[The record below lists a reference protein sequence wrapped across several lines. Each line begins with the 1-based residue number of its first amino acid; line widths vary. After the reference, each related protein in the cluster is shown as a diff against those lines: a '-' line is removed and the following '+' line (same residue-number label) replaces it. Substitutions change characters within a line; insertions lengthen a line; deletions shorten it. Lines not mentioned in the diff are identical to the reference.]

1 MAYNI
6 VWFCDRLGSA
16 NYARRCRPSTG
27 PSGSEPSSIARGA
40 FVAPILTFYLTRH
53 RGLSL
58 GEAGSIIAL
67 FGAGT
72 VVASLVGGALAD
84 RLGRKITMVGSLFG
98 GACAMLW
105 VSASSSLWMLAASV
119 LVLGSSAISTVPRS
133 MRSSPTSCRPSI
145 ASARTDSCTGRS
157 TWDFSIAPVA
167 AGAVA
172 TFSYRALFIGDAA
185 TSALFSLVVLARVP
199 RDPSRSD
206 AAELEGVQLQRSSF
220 RDRTF
225 MWFWLMAMLQ
235 ACIIFQLT
243 VTLSGWMQLQGYGPG
258 VYGAVL
264 SINGILIVLF
274 QPALTEWT
282 KQFDRRRVLAWAAL
296 LMGAGFALHG
306 VSSLIAV
313 HACAVAVWTL
323 GEIFN
328 SPTASSLRRGSR
340 TAARARPLRRVLR
353 DGLGPRVVPRADL
366 GPRVLAESPALLW
379 GGCAGLGVIC
389 AIGYRAMRDVPRGVS
404 WAGERDAARC
414 AGRRGP
420 RRGRAAVEV
429 DGHRRAT
436 EEVMRERA
444 GRARAD
450 ALRQRQHRSTAPPMR
465 SRS

>member
-1 MAYNI
+1 VVLRSARFRELRATLPPVYWT
-6 VWFCDRLGSA
+6 VWVGTLINRA
-16 NYARRCRPSTG
+16 
-27 PSGSEPSSIARGA
+27 GA

-72 VVASLVGGALAD
+72 VIASLVGGALAD

-119 LVLGSSAISTVPRS
+119 LVLGFVGDLYRPAVHAFVADVVPPEHRQRAYGFLYWAINL
-133 MRSSPTSCRPSI
+133 
-145 ASARTDSCTGRS
+145 G
-157 TWDFSIAPVA
+157 FSIAPVA

-199 RDPSRSD
+199 ETHPDPTR
-206 AAELEGVQLQRSSF
+206 QSSKAFSFSLLF

-274 QPALTEWT
+274 QPLLSEWT

-306 VSSLIAV
+306 LTSLIAV

-328 SPTASSLRRGSR
+328 SPTASSL
-340 TAARARPLRRVLR
+340 V
-353 DGLGPRVVPRADL
+353 ADL
-366 GPRVLAESPALLW
+366 APPHARGRYGGFYAMGWGLASCLAPIFGPRVLAESPALLW
-379 GGCAGLGVIC
+379 GGCAGLGVVC
-389 AIGYRAMRDVPRGVS
+389 AIGYRAMRDVPRG
-404 WAGERDAARC
+404 
-414 AGRRGP
+414 
-420 RRGRAAVEV
+420 
-429 DGHRRAT
+429 
-436 EEVMRERA
+436 
-444 GRARAD
+444 
-450 ALRQRQHRSTAPPMR
+450 
-465 SRS
+465 

>member
-1 MAYNI
+1 MVLRAARFRELRATLPPVYWT
-6 VWFCDRLGSA
+6 VWIGTLINRA
-16 NYARRCRPSTG
+16 
-27 PSGSEPSSIARGA
+27 GA

-105 VSASSSLWMLAASV
+105 VSASSSLWTLGASV
-119 LVLGSSAISTVPRS
+119 LVLGFVGDLYRPAVHAFVADVVPPEHRQRAYGFLYWAINL
-133 MRSSPTSCRPSI
+133 
-145 ASARTDSCTGRS
+145 G
-157 TWDFSIAPVA
+157 FSIAPVA

-199 RDPSRSD
+199 ETHPDPTR
-206 AAELEGVQLQRSSF
+206 QSSKAFSFGLLF

-264 SINGILIVLF
+264 SINGILIVLL
-274 QPALTEWT
+274 QPALSEWT

-306 VSSLIAV
+306 LTSLIAV

-328 SPTASSLRRGSR
+328 SPTASSL
-340 TAARARPLRRVLR
+340 V
-353 DGLGPRVVPRADL
+353 ADL
-366 GPRVLAESPALLW
+366 APPHARGRYGGFYAMGWGLASCLAPMFGPRVLAISPALLW
-379 GGCAGLGVIC
+379 GGCAGLGVLC
-389 AIGYRAMRDVPRGVS
+389 AIGYGAMRDVPRG
-404 WAGERDAARC
+404 
-414 AGRRGP
+414 
-420 RRGRAAVEV
+420 
-429 DGHRRAT
+429 
-436 EEVMRERA
+436 
-444 GRARAD
+444 
-450 ALRQRQHRSTAPPMR
+450 
-465 SRS
+465 

>member
-1 MAYNI
+1 MVLRSARFRELRATLPPVYWT
-6 VWFCDRLGSA
+6 VWVGTLINRA
-16 NYARRCRPSTG
+16 
-27 PSGSEPSSIARGA
+27 GA

-105 VSASSSLWMLAASV
+105 VSASSSLWMLGTSV
-119 LVLGSSAISTVPRS
+119 LVLGFVGDLYRPAVHAFVADVVPPEHRQRAYGFLYWAINL
-133 MRSSPTSCRPSI
+133 
-145 ASARTDSCTGRS
+145 G
-157 TWDFSIAPVA
+157 FSIAPVA

-199 RDPSRSD
+199 ETHPDPTR
-206 AAELEGVQLQRSSF
+206 QSSKAFSFRLLF

-264 SINGILIVLF
+264 SINGILIVLL
-274 QPALTEWT
+274 QPALSEWT

-306 VSSLIAV
+306 LTSLIAV

-328 SPTASSLRRGSR
+328 SPTASSL
-340 TAARARPLRRVLR
+340 V
-353 DGLGPRVVPRADL
+353 ADL
-366 GPRVLAESPALLW
+366 APPHARGRYGGFYAMGWGLASCLAPMFGPRVLAESPALLW
-379 GGCAGLGVIC
+379 GGCAGLGVLC
-389 AIGYRAMRDVPRGVS
+389 AIGYRAMRDVPRG
-404 WAGERDAARC
+404 
-414 AGRRGP
+414 
-420 RRGRAAVEV
+420 
-429 DGHRRAT
+429 
-436 EEVMRERA
+436 
-444 GRARAD
+444 
-450 ALRQRQHRSTAPPMR
+450 
-465 SRS
+465 

>member
-1 MAYNI
+1 VVLRSARFRELRATLPPVYWT
-6 VWFCDRLGSA
+6 VWIGTLINRA
-16 NYARRCRPSTG
+16 
-27 PSGSEPSSIARGA
+27 GA

-105 VSASSSLWMLAASV
+105 VSASSSLWMLGASV
-119 LVLGSSAISTVPRS
+119 LVLGFVGDLYRPAVHAFVADVVPPEHRQRAYGFLYWAINL
-133 MRSSPTSCRPSI
+133 
-145 ASARTDSCTGRS
+145 G
-157 TWDFSIAPVA
+157 FSIAPVA

-199 RDPSRSD
+199 ETHPDPTR
-206 AAELEGVQLQRSSF
+206 QSSKAFSFGLLF

-264 SINGILIVLF
+264 SINGILIVLL
-274 QPALTEWT
+274 QPALSEWT

-306 VSSLIAV
+306 LTSLIAV

-328 SPTASSLRRGSR
+328 SPTASSL
-340 TAARARPLRRVLR
+340 V
-353 DGLGPRVVPRADL
+353 ADL
-366 GPRVLAESPALLW
+366 APPHARGRYGGFYAMGWGLASCLAPMFGPRVLAASPALLW
-379 GGCAGLGVIC
+379 GGCAGLGVVC
-389 AIGYRAMRDVPRGVS
+389 AIGYRAMRDVPRG
-404 WAGERDAARC
+404 
-414 AGRRGP
+414 
-420 RRGRAAVEV
+420 
-429 DGHRRAT
+429 
-436 EEVMRERA
+436 
-444 GRARAD
+444 
-450 ALRQRQHRSTAPPMR
+450 
-465 SRS
+465 